1 MIVYL
6 QVLRYT
12 SDMLLL
18 CDNNS
23 ITAQRV
29 EQEATGEVL
38 LNSRCIKYI
47 TIAFCFCDLR
57 RLITLTTK
65 SLYAVKFYHTVSVSY
80 FLKKDVT
87 QFKDMRKRLGK
98 ALCWKKK
105 GNDFA
110 LQGIEFMAIR
120 PETCARIRRSC
131 IVLYIFNS
139 ISSCV
144 LNHCITTLAY
154 VGNQITGTLIQQ
166 YCGPFLES
174 PAVKLFFF
182 TCKIE
187 VSIVLH
193 PT

>member
-23 ITAQRV
+23 ITTQRV

-105 GNDFA
+105 KEMILLYRASNSWQFD
-110 LQGIEFMAIR
+110 LR
-120 PETCARIRRSC
+120 L
-131 IVLYIFNS
+131 VLGFEEAVSFFIF
-139 ISSCV
+139 
-144 LNHCITTLAY
+144 LTLY
-154 VGNQITGTLIQQ
+154 LPV
-166 YCGPFLES
+166 F
-174 PAVKLFFF
+174 
-182 TCKIE
+182 
-187 VSIVLH
+187 
-193 PT
+193 